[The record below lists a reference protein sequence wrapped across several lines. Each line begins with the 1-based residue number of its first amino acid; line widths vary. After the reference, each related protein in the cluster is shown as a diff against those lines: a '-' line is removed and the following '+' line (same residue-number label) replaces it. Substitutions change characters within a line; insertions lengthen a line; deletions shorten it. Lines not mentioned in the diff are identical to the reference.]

1 MSNFPEIIENQYILE
16 SSFPSLKRTVSA
28 RELHKFLIVGR
39 QFNGWILG
47 RVEAYGFQENIDY
60 VRRGVPNGTGFDY
73 HVSIDM
79 AKELAMVERNDKGRE
94 VRKYFIE
101 CENKLQ
107 QPVQK
112 FQIPQNFA
120 EALRLA
126 ADQQEI
132 IQSQAAQIEQSK
144 PMLVVYEAL
153 ANRRMDCNTTTLAKQ
168 LGTTATKLN
177 TFLKSAGVKFKHQ
190 DLPMATHS
198 DWFNVVTG
206 VAKNGYETIQC
217 LITPLGQIEIAKLW
231 GEK

>member
-1 MSNFPEIIENQYILE
+1 MSFFMLPILQNNSVLTMTSLEIADLVGSRHDKVKQSIERLADDNEHRKAIIQLPPLGEVKNHLGQSISVYKVN
-16 SSFPSLKRTVSA
+16 KRDS
-28 RELHKFLIVGR
+28 LIVVAQLSPEFTAAIVDR
-39 QFNGWILG
+39 W
-47 RVEAYGFQENIDY
+47 QELEQQ
-60 VRRGVPNGTGFDY
+60 
-73 HVSIDM
+73 VSFVQLPDFSNPVAAARAWAD
-79 AKELAMVERNDKGRE
+79 AKESE
-94 VRKYFIE
+94 
-101 CENKLQ
+101 
-107 QPVQK
+107 QK
-112 FQIPQNFA
+112 
-120 EALRLA
+120 AL
-126 ADQQEI
+126 
-132 IQSQAAQIEQSK
+132 AQIEASR
-144 PMLVVYEAL
+144 PALLVYEAL